1 MNKEQ
6 LQLLEKVIGYK
17 FKQQDL
23 LELALTHRS
32 VRGKNNER
40 LEFLG
45 DSILNF
51 IIAEFLFKKFEDIDE
66 GDLSR
71 LRSQLVKEQTLSEIA
86 VTINISDYL
95 KLGEGE
101 LKSSG
106 WRRPSIMADTI
117 EAIIGAL
124 FLDGGIDASHQFI
137 SKYYEKKI
145 KSIDPKKIMKD
156 SKSVLQESLQARKI
170 SLPLYEIVSIEGED
184 HSQIFKISCSIPKL
198 EIQSQGQG
206 TSRKVA
212 EQEAALLALK
222 LIESKSNDK

>member
-51 IIAEFLFKKFEDIDE
+51 IIADFLFKKFEGIDE

-106 WRRPSIMADTI
+106 WRRPSIMADAI

-145 KSIDPKKIMKD
+145 KSIDPKKNNER
-156 SKSVLQESLQARKI
+156 L
-170 SLPLYEIVSIEGED
+170 
-184 HSQIFKISCSIPKL
+184 
-198 EIQSQGQG
+198 
-206 TSRKVA
+206 
-212 EQEAALLALK
+212 
-222 LIESKSNDK
+222 